1 MRRMALS
8 RLREIP
14 WEALQAD
21 VALPAIARVL
31 AGGAAEREVDRAL
44 RAHRELSAAGR
55 TAAVEAI
62 FGVALWRRRLAWHAG
77 LDDAPYYRGAPQPL
91 PSRIVSGGSD
101 IAGPEL
107 AGLHVPGPDAAAPD
121 VPAALLTSLLRD
133 LAGLPE
139 SRALAL
145 TGLRAAPASCPAPT
159 RLAHLWSLPDWLESH
174 LERELGA
181 HAGSFCAAIA
191 VPGPV
196 CLRANRLLCTRDELA
211 ARLALEG
218 IATRPGTR
226 SPDALV
232 VETKNANLF
241 GSRAWRDGLFEPQD
255 EGSQLLGHLVEA
267 EPGETVLDLCAGAGG
282 KSLLLAAQGATVFA
296 HDPDDA
302 RLDRLRTRAARARA
316 TRIEIVSAPVR
327 ADRVLVDA
335 PCSEL
340 GTLRRGPDARWRIDP
355 SALTDH
361 VPLQRE
367 LLETAARCAKR
378 RIVYATCTVN
388 RAENEE
394 VAAHFDEA
402 HAEFRRVHELRLLPH
417 TDGTDGFFA
426 AAWDRTT

>member
-1 MRRMALS
+1 MRRMTLS

-14 WEALQAD
+14 WEALRAD

-31 AGGAAEREVDRAL
+31 EGAAAEREVDRAL

-62 FGVALWRRRLAWHAG
+62 FSVALWRRRLAWHAA
-77 LDDAPYYRGAPQPL
+77 LDDALYYRGAPQPL
-91 PSRIVSGGSD
+91 PSRIVAEGSD
-101 IAGPEL
+101 IAGRDVAAPNL
-107 AGLHVPGPDAAAPD
+107 AAHAAAPD
-121 VPAALLTSLLRD
+121 VPAILLTCLLRD

-145 TGLRAAPASCPAPT
+145 TGLPAAPPSRPAPT

-181 HAGSFCAAIA
+181 HAASFCAAIA

-196 CLRANRLLCTRDELA
+196 CLRRNRLLCTRDELA

-255 EGSQLLGHLVEA
+255 EGSQLLGQLVEA
-267 EPGETVLDLCAGAGG
+267 GPGETVLDLCAGAGG

-296 HDPDDA
+296 HDPDHA

-388 RAENEE
+388 RAENDD
-394 VAAHFDEA
+394 VAARFDEA
-402 HAEFRRVHELRLLPH
+402 HPEFRRVRELRLLPH